1 METMYFTFGILTMV
15 AIISIGA
22 IVYGVVRVLK
32 AEKQIKH
39 LQEDTQWKFIDMN
52 DRLRGIHQQID
63 NSYTSSK
70 EMSNAYTDM
79 RIDKLEDKL
88 TGASIAKE
96 QLKNKNL
103 IKG

>member
-1 METMYFTFGILTMV
+1 MYFTFGILTMV
-15 AIISIGA
+15 AVVSIGA
-22 IVYGVVRVLK
+22 IVYGVVKVFK

-39 LQEDTQWKFIDMN
+39 LQEDTQWKFMDMN